1 MIFNA
6 QNFCTDYNINF
17 FPPGSKNVGTNYI
30 GIQCPMC
37 QDQSSH
43 GGFNIEKSY
52 YTCHICGGH
61 WLPKVIAN
69 LTKTNTFEAENII
82 KKYSSGQFQV
92 QKQKRSEH
100 KYKGEIIFPP
110 GTGQL
115 TDKAKEYLISRNF
128 DSNHLISEWGLLS
141 TGHLGEYKFRILA
154 PIYFKSQLV
163 SYQCRNIIN
172 KSDTPYKGCHINES
186 VIPLKHTLYG
196 FDKAII
202 KGKCVVV
209 EGITD
214 AWRLGSGACATFGK
228 NFTPKQ
234 LMLLVK
240 NFDEIFIFYDSDEAG
255 QEQADKLY
263 HQLIGYNKKAEI
275 LTLSKGDPG
284 DLSDEEAKEIMKEM
298 GI

>member
-1 MIFNA
+1 MPFNA
-6 QNFCTDYNINF
+6 QKFCEDYSINW
-17 FPPGSKNVGTNYI
+17 FPPGTKNVGTNFI

-43 GGFNIEKSY
+43 GGFNINKSY
-52 YTCHICGGH
+52 YVCHICGST
-61 WLPKVIAN
+61 WLPRIIAILAKVDINEAIK
-69 LTKTNTFEAENII
+69 LT
-82 KKYSSGQFQV
+82 KKYSSGQSG
-92 QKQKRSEH
+92 KSKAKKKEY
-100 KYKGEIIFPP
+100 KYSSKVIFPP
-110 GTGQL
+110 GTGPL

-128 DSNHLISEWGLLS
+128 DPNHLVSEWGLLS

-163 SYQCRNIIN
+163 SYQCRDITG
-172 KSDTPYKGCHINES
+172 KSDTPYRGCHIDES

-202 KGKCVVV
+202 KGKCIVV

-234 LMLLVK
+234 LMLLVR
-240 NFDEIFIFYDSDEAG
+240 NFNEIFIFYDSDEAG
-255 QEQADKLY
+255 QKQADILY
-263 HQLIGYNKKAEI
+263 GQLVGYDKKVEI

-284 DLSDEEAKEIMKEM
+284 DLSDNEAKNIMKEI